1 VRGEA
6 AAGLID
12 SYEAERR
19 PNDEDNIR
27 RSDAL
32 ERRVEAAPATLA
44 DVPRRFAVETAD
56 PAVVRAGVF
65 GARVESRYPDR
76 PIVAGE
82 TSRFGPAP
90 GQRLPDAGPLVEPT
104 GNRAFDSMTCCATT
118 GMWCWS

>member
-1 VRGEA
+1 MRGEA

-19 PNDEDNIR
+19 PTDEDNIH

-32 ERRVEAAPATLA
+32 ERRVEAAPAALA
-44 DVPRRFAVETAD
+44 EVARRFAVETAD

-65 GARVESRYPDR
+65 GARVESRYPDS

-90 GQRLPDAGPLVEPT
+90 GQRVPDAGPLVEPT
-104 GNRAFDSMTCCATT
+104 GIAFDSMTCCATT